1 MMQYKSFLVDDNLD
15 IYSAR
20 TKKKLTPHVGSD
32 GYLQV
37 QCRDA
42 DQKSIHERVHVIYGH
57 TVVPNPDPEHLKYIN
72 HLDSNKL
79 NCDPSNLEWT
89 TNAANVKHG
98 WDSGNRTHK
107 NRTKVS
113 ATKDGITYEF
123 DSIRELGRELHL
135 DRHKVARVLK
145 GELPTDYFTYQF
157 NYIKM

>member
-1 MMQYKSFLVDDNLD
+1 MMQYKSFLVDDDLN

-20 TKKKLTPHVGSD
+20 TNRKLTPHVGSD

-42 DQKSIHERVHVIYGH
+42 KQKSIHERVHVIYGH

-79 NCDPSNLEWT
+79 NCAPSNLEWT
-89 TNAANVKHG
+89 TNSDNVKHG

-107 NRTKVS
+107 NRTRVS
-113 ATKDGITYEF
+113 ATKDGITHEF
-123 DSIRELGRELHL
+123 NSIRELGRELHL

-145 GELPTDYFTYQF
+145 GELPPDYFTYTF